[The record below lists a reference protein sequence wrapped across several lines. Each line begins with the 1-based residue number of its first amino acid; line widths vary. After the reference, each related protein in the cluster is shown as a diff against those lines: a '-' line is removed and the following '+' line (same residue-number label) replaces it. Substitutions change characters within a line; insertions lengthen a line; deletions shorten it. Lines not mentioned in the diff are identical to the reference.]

1 MLHDEPRPFY
11 NTPVNNFFSSNL
23 KHRSKTSRGFFR
35 AYDFPY
41 FFTFQGPCILSCT
54 SPVLVGIIY
63 ITYFL
68 LPDKKNVISKN
79 AKFLKTA
86 NFKPNGILINHV
98 GLVTRVEEPMR

>member
-11 NTPVNNFFSSNL
+11 STPVNNIFSSNL

-41 FFTFQGPCILSCT
+41 FFMFQGPCILSCT

-68 LPDKKNVISKN
+68 LPDKKML
-79 AKFLKTA
+79 FREMQ
-86 NFKPNGILINHV
+86 NF
-98 GLVTRVEEPMR
+98 